1 MIVLVAILITVL
13 FSVAAFWHTNPVLF
27 MAASGA
33 ALMTGLYMPNLLGDS
48 SMASIGVGLTV
59 VLYSLVMVAF
69 AYRLL
74 LKGIGGKG

>member
-13 FSVAAFWHTNPVLF
+13 FSVAAFWHTNAVLF

-33 ALMTGLYMPNLLGDS
+33 ALMTGLYMPSLLGDS
-48 SMASIGVGLTV
+48 SMASIGLGLTV
-59 VLYSLVMVAF
+59 VMYSLVMAAF

-74 LKGIGGKG
+74 LKGIGGR